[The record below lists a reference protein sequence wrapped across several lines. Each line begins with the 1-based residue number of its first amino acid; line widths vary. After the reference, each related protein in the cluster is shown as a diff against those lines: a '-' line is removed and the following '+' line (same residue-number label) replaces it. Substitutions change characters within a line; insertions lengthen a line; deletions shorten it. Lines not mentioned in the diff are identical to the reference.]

1 MIDWQPRARALVQ
14 ELAAQGQL
22 TDARWIEAFA
32 NVPRHVFVPRFYGE
46 DHSIV
51 DGEVPAQRDAWLD
64 ALYQDSTL
72 VTQIAPVPGTDLLWS
87 TSSST
92 APSLMARML
101 ELLDVSDGDRVLEIG
116 TGTGYNAAVLC
127 HRLTDAQVASIDLDP
142 ILIADARDRL
152 ATLGYR
158 PHLVAGDGTLGIAG
172 AAPYDRIIATCAVPT
187 IPPAWI
193 SQLAPDG
200 LIVADVRGEIASSLV
215 TLRKTDDQ
223 TVQGRFLSSPGNFM
237 WLRAKAGNPLRDGGT
252 YGSTWTIDDT
262 RQRMTHLDP
271 AGLDDPNLRFVLQQ
285 LAPDI
290 QAMYRTDS
298 DGTDVIRIRAD
309 DGCWA
314 EVAFNGD
321 NGRHPV
327 TEVGTRSIWATA
339 EHAARWWREHGQP
352 ARSRFGMT
360 ATAAGTRRIWLDDP
374 STSMPS

>member
-1 MIDWQPRARALVQ
+1 VAIDWQPRARALVQ
-14 ELAAQGQL
+14 ELAAQGHL

-46 DHSIV
+46 DHSVV
-51 DGEVPAQRDAWLD
+51 DGKVPAQRDSWLD
-64 ALYQDSTL
+64 TVYQDSTL

-101 ELLDVSDGDRVLEIG
+101 ELLDIADGDRVLEIG

-127 HRLTDAQVASIDLDP
+127 HRLIDAQVASIDLDP
-142 ILIADARDRL
+142 MLIAEARGRL

-158 PHLVAGDGTLGIAG
+158 PHLVAGDGTLGIAD

-215 TLRKTDDQ
+215 ALRKTDDQ

-237 WLRAKAGNPLRDGGT
+237 WLRAKVRNPLRDGGT
-252 YGSTWTIDDT
+252 YDSTWTTDDA
-262 RQRMTHLDP
+262 RQRTTDLDP

-298 DGTDVIRIRAD
+298 DGTDVIHIRAD

-327 TEVGTRSIWATA
+327 TEVGARSIWATA
-339 EHAARWWREHGQP
+339 EHAARWWLEHGRP

-360 ATAAGTRRIWLDDP
+360 ATAVGTRRIWLDDP
-374 STSMPS
+374 STSMP

>member
-1 MIDWQPRARALVQ
+1 MIDWRPRAQALVQ
-14 ELAAQGQL
+14 ELGVQGHL

-46 DHSIV
+46 DHAVV
-51 DGEVPAQRDAWLD
+51 DGEVPALRDAWLD
-64 ALYQDSTL
+64 AVYQDSTL

-101 ELLDVSDGDRVLEIG
+101 ELLDIADSDRVLEIG

-127 HRLTDAQVASIDLDP
+127 HRLTDAQLASIDLDP
-142 ILIADARDRL
+142 ILIADARARL

-158 PHLVAGDGTLGIAG
+158 PHLVAGDGTLGIAD

-193 SQLAPDG
+193 SHLAPDG

-215 TLRKTDDQ
+215 ALRKTDDQ
-223 TVQGRFLSSPGNFM
+223 TVQGRFRSSPGNFM

-252 YGSTWTIDDT
+252 YNSTWTIDDT
-262 RQRMTHLDP
+262 RQRTTDLDP
-271 AGLDDPNLRFVLQQ
+271 ASLDDPNLRFVLQQ

-290 QAMYRTDS
+290 QAMYRTGS
-298 DGTDVIRIRAD
+298 DGTDVIHIRAD

-327 TEVGTRSIWATA
+327 TEAGARSIWATA
-339 EHAARWWREHGQP
+339 EHAAWWWLEHGRP